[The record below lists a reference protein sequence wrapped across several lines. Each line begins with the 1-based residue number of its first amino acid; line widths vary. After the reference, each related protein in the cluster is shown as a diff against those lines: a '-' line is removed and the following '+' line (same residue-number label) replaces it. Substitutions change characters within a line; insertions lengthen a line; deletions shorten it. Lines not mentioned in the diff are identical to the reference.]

1 MTGSPLFNKRILITR
16 TEKQSGSFQRLLEES
31 GATVL
36 QVPTIEIVALNPER
50 LDRAIQEI
58 AAYHWLFF
66 TSANAVDLFFQRYQ
80 AVGKGKLLPRIC
92 SIGPATSD
100 RVREMGAEVFL
111 QPSLFQAEGILE
123 EFAGL
128 YAGDLSGLR
137 ILLPRAR
144 VARQI
149 LPEQLEA
156 GGAAVDLIPVYD
168 TRIPEESRFRLRQIL
183 SEEPPD
189 LVTFTSSSTVRHF
202 SELLSGL
209 PGVPQED
216 LDCAAIGPITA
227 ETARGEGFRVVCM
240 PASSTVPDLVREI
253 ESYFQSKAGPGL
265 EKR

>member
-1 MTGSPLFNKRILITR
+1 LTGSPLSNKRILITR

-36 QVPTIEIVALNPER
+36 QVPTIEIVPLDPAP
-50 LDRAIQEI
+50 LDRALEEI
-58 AAYHWLFF
+58 AVYHWLFF
-66 TSANAVDLFFQRYQ
+66 TSANAVDLFFQRYH
-80 AVGKGKLLPRIC
+80 AVGRGKLLPRIC

-123 EFAGL
+123 EFGSL
-128 YAGDLSGLR
+128 YAGDLSGLK

-149 LPEQLEA
+149 LPDQLEA

-168 TRIPEESRFRLRQIL
+168 TRIPEESRLRLSQIL
-183 SEEPPD
+183 SKEPPD

-202 SELLSGL
+202 AELLSDL
-209 PGVPQED
+209 PEVLQDD
-216 LDCAAIGPITA
+216 LDCAVIGPITA
-227 ETARGEGFRVVCM
+227 ETAREEGFRVVCM
-240 PASSTVPDLVREI
+240 PANSTVPDLVREI
-253 ESYFQSKAGPGL
+253 ESYFLSKAGSGL